1 VTRVTCPGCG
11 IAVRPGGDDP
21 ALECPSCGTATAP
34 APGDHGFRAVVR
46 DDEPV
51 ARVVVEGEIDLVTA
65 PLLVQHLDAA
75 SRTGR
80 DVVEVDLAA
89 VTFMDVRGVN
99 ALVAAH
105 NALAG
110 SGRTL
115 RLRAASEP
123 VLRTLEL
130 CGVDPSLARV

>member
-46 DDEPV
+46 DDEAV

-65 PLLVQHLDAA
+65 PLLTQHLDAA
-75 SRTGR
+75 ARSGR
-80 DVVEVDLAA
+80 DVVEVDLAG

-105 NALAG
+105 NVLAAG
-110 SGRTL
+110 GRTL
-115 RLRAASEP
+115 RLRAASQP

-130 CGVDPSLARV
+130 CGVDPSLASV